1 MNAWKEKVLGQ
12 LPSDLILVEAENA
25 MDKEIWKWE
34 RVLGWERKFSIER
47 EVRKWK
53 PDRASAIYRKTQL
66 DGLRSY
72 WDLSSTK
79 SRQRWICRG
88 SIDSKSTS
96 IDWEAVENLSAKQKV
111 SRWIEKLS
119 IQIPESSM
127 DRNCAN
133 FCREKKKEGLDRCKF
148 VEDLSRSYRA

>member
-1 MNAWKEKVLGQ
+1 MNAWRMKDLGH
-12 LPSDLILVEAENA
+12 LPSDLILVEAKNA
-25 MDKEIWKWE
+25 VGEEIWEWE
-34 RVLGWERKFSIER
+34 SVLGRERKFSIER

-53 PDRASAIYRKTQL
+53 PDRALAIYRKTQL
-66 DGLRSY
+66 NGLRSY

-96 IDWEAVENLSAKQKV
+96 IDQEAVENLSTKQKV
-111 SRWIEKLS
+111 SPWIEKLS
-119 IQIPESSM
+119 IQILESSM

-133 FCREKKKEGLDRCKF
+133 FCREKKKEELDRCKF

>member
-1 MNAWKEKVLGQ
+1 MNAWKEKVLGH

-25 MDKEIWKWE
+25 MDKEIWEWE

-53 PDRASAIYRKTQL
+53 PDRASTIYRKMQL

-88 SIDSKSTS
+88 SIDSKSAWM
-96 IDWEAVENLSAKQKV
+96 DRGAVENLSAKQKV
-111 SRWIEKLS
+111 SRWIGKLS

-127 DRNCAN
+127 DQNCAN